1 MRNVELIVVPWDS
14 GRREYRMG
22 KGPLVLR
29 DALGAML
36 GRGGKSPAVTQCD
49 NHSPFT
55 TEAAAAF
62 ELASEISAG
71 ASAADARGNLPLVLS
86 GNCASSLG
94 TVSALGGDRTAV
106 IWFDAH
112 GDFNTPETSPSG
124 FFDGMA
130 LATLAGR
137 CWTDATTS
145 IPGWAVVPEHHVV
158 LAGARDLDDDERL
171 ALENSGIARA
181 KVDPH
186 DEHALVH
193 AIRAAL
199 DAMHPSITGAYVH
212 VDLDVF
218 DTSVGRANQFAAPHG
233 VTLATMLHA
242 IGTIRYHV
250 DVRGAAITAY
260 DPEFDVDGTMARAAT
275 EVARALVT

>member
-14 GRREYRMG
+14 GRPEYRMG
-22 KGPLVLR
+22 RGPLVLR
-29 DALGAML
+29 DALEAVLTSG
-36 GRGGKSPAVTQCD
+36 GRSPAVIRCD
-49 NHSPFT
+49 NHASFT

-62 ELASEISAG
+62 ELAGEISTCTSVAR
-71 ASAADARGNLPLVLS
+71 ARGNLPLVLS

-94 TVSALGGDRTAV
+94 TVTALGGDRTAV
-106 IWFDAH
+106 VWFDAH

-137 CWTDATTS
+137 CWTDATPS
-145 IPGWAVVPEHHVV
+145 IPGWTVVPEHHVV

-181 KVDPH
+181 KMDPH

-199 DAMHPSITGAYVH
+199 DGMHPSITGAYVH
-212 VDLDVF
+212 VDLDVL
-218 DTSVGRANQFAAPHG
+218 DTSIGRANQFAAPHG
-233 VTLATMLHA
+233 VTLDTMLHA
-242 IGTIRYHV
+242 IATIHNHV
-250 DVRGAAITAY
+250 DVRAAAITAY
-260 DPEFDVDGTMARAAT
+260 DPEFDSNGAMARAAT